1 MSFMGRLR
9 DLPLPEIL
17 RMLGASKKTGKLSL
31 TRREGSGMIIFRDG
45 KVIHATSDSVRD
57 TLGNILICQNRL
69 TEEALMAALELQHL
83 SLERKRLGAIL
94 IEKGFV
100 SPEAVEEAVR
110 HQLEQVVS
118 ELLTW
123 ETGFFKFEVTD
134 ITIED
139 AIEVDAEDFLIK
151 TGINAEHLVMEGTRC
166 LDEEHQFEKESP
178 TEGAPRPLTPEPH
191 GQELAEGGRG
201 PDYTKLKPL
210 LRDIQS
216 PSFTGEITLSIMRY
230 ASDVVSR
237 GALLFL
243 RKDGI
248 AGFAQFGLD
257 AEGVSGLERVRKI
270 KIPLTEPS
278 VFSEISERRESYRGK
293 IGPSKWNDFFLE
305 QLGGN
310 KPNEAVLVP
319 MVVTG
324 KVVAIFYGDDNGTGR
339 PLGDVDSLEVFIAQ
353 VSLTIEKSILEK
365 RLRALGQDHPGP
377 PEFSP

>member
-1 MSFMGRLR
+1 
-9 DLPLPEIL
+9 
-17 RMLGASKKTGKLSL
+17 
-31 TRREGSGMIIFRDG
+31 
-45 KVIHATSDSVRD
+45 
-57 TLGNILICQNRL
+57 
-69 TEEALMAALELQHL
+69 
-83 SLERKRLGAIL
+83 
-94 IEKGFV
+94 
-100 SPEAVEEAVR
+100 
-110 HQLEQVVS
+110 
-118 ELLTW
+118 
-123 ETGFFKFEVTD
+123 
-134 ITIED
+134 
-139 AIEVDAEDFLIK
+139 
-151 TGINAEHLVMEGTRC
+151 
-166 LDEEHQFEKESP
+166 
-178 TEGAPRPLTPEPH
+178 
-191 GQELAEGGRG
+191 
-201 PDYTKLKPL
+201 
-210 LRDIQS
+210 
-216 PSFTGEITLSIMRY
+216 MRY